1 MSSTQT
7 DDPVSEVAVGSLF
20 DDPPAASVVAKSAA
34 AKPVTGKRVAVK
46 GSPRARPVPVEP
58 SQSGAPKFYRVV
70 MDDVDGYSPG
80 GQFFGI
86 NGRAWMLQG
95 GRTYV
100 IPEALKTVL
109 DQALESVAV
118 LNPDTRRIEGYRN
131 RLRFPYRV
139 ERVSTDPKE
148 LEGN

>member
-1 MSSTQT
+1 MSSTQA
-7 DDPVSEVAVGSLF
+7 DDPEVEVGSLF
-20 DDPPAASVVAKSAA
+20 DDPPAAVAKPAVA
-34 AKPVTGKRVAVK
+34 NPVTAKRVAAK
-46 GSPRARPVPVEP
+46 GPPRARSVPVES

-70 MDDVDGYSPG
+70 MDDVDGYPPG

-139 ERVSTDPKE
+139 ERVGTDPKE